1 MPSKNIIKEYVENGY
16 YHIYNRGVEKRDI
29 FLDEQDCTVFLHYL
43 KLYLSPVEE
52 LKQLD
57 LPGLRVSKFIRLNL
71 SAEIDLL
78 AFALMPNHIHL
89 QIKQKTTDG
98 IVKLMKRLATAYVM
112 YFNKKYLRVG
122 SLFQNTY
129 KATLMNPSPLLAAG
143 YPASGTSSYRTIHPR
158 SRAARYSGS
167 IIKTDEYLLHLSRYI
182 HLNPAKITHQKVNFK
197 EFSSYLYYLGQKQAS
212 WIKPQEILG
221 YFRSSQRKDVLS
233 YQSFV
238 EDFKESSTEVLGP
251 LILEDE

>member
-29 FLDEQDCTVFLHYL
+29 FLDEQDCIIFLHYL
-43 KLYLSPVEE
+43 KLYLSPIEE

-57 LPGLRVSKFIRLNL
+57 LPGLRISKFITLNL
-71 SAEIDLL
+71 SAEVDLL

-89 QIKQKTTDG
+89 QIKQKTADG

-129 KATLMNPSPLLAAG
+129 KATL
-143 YPASGTSSYRTIHPR
+143 IE
-158 SRAARYSGS
+158 
-167 IIKTDEYLLHLSRYI
+167 TDEYLLHLSRYI
-182 HLNPAKITHQKVNFK
+182 HLNPAKTIFKKINFK
-197 EFSSYLYYLGQKQAS
+197 EFTSYPYYLGQKHAS
-212 WIKPQEILG
+212 WIKPQEILR
-221 YFRSSQRKDVLS
+221 YFRSARRKNLKDILS

-238 EDFKESSTEVLGP
+238 EDYKESSVEILGP
-251 LILEDE
+251 LIIEEDF

>member
-1 MPSKNIIKEYVENGY
+1 MPSKNIIKDYIEDGY
-16 YHIYNRGVEKRDI
+16 YHIYNRGVEKRTI
-29 FLDEQDCTVFLHYL
+29 FLDEQDCIVFLHYL
-43 KLYLSPVEE
+43 KLYLSPIEE

-57 LPGLRVSKFIRLNL
+57 LPGLRIAKFIRLNL

-129 KATLMNPSPLLAAG
+129 KATL
-143 YPASGTSSYRTIHPR
+143 IE
-158 SRAARYSGS
+158 
-167 IIKTDEYLLHLSRYI
+167 TDEYLLHLYRYI
-182 HLNPAKITHQKVNFK
+182 HLNPAKITHKIINFK
-197 EFSSYLYYLGQKQAS
+197 EFSSYPYYLGQKQAS
-212 WIKPQEILG
+212 WIKPQEILS
-221 YFRSSQRKDVLS
+221 YFRSAQRKDLKDILS

-238 EDFKESSTEVLGP
+238 ENYKESSAEILGP
-251 LILEDE
+251 LILEEDF

>member
-1 MPSKNIIKEYVENGY
+1 MPSKNIIKDYIEDGY
-16 YHIYNRGVEKRDI
+16 YHIYNRGVEKRTI
-29 FLDEQDCTVFLHYL
+29 FLDEQDCIVFLHYL
-43 KLYLSPVEE
+43 KLYLSPIEE

-57 LPGLRVSKFIRLNL
+57 LPGLRIAKFIRLNL

-129 KATLMNPSPLLAAG
+129 KATL
-143 YPASGTSSYRTIHPR
+143 IE
-158 SRAARYSGS
+158 
-167 IIKTDEYLLHLSRYI
+167 TDEYLLHLSRYI
-182 HLNPAKITHQKVNFK
+182 HLNPAKITHKIINFK
-197 EFSSYLYYLGQKQAS
+197 EFSSYPYYLGQKQAS
-212 WIKPQEILG
+212 WIKPQEILS
-221 YFRSSQRKDVLS
+221 YFRSAQRKDLKDILS

-238 EDFKESSTEVLGP
+238 ENYKESSAEILGP
-251 LILEDE
+251 LILEEDF

>member
-1 MPSKNIIKEYVENGY
+1 MPSKNIIKDYIEDGY
-16 YHIYNRGVEKRDI
+16 YHIYNRGVEKRTI
-29 FLDEQDCTVFLHYL
+29 FLDEQDCIVFLHYL
-43 KLYLSPVEE
+43 KLYLSPIEE

-57 LPGLRVSKFIRLNL
+57 LPGLRIAKFIRLNL

-129 KATLMNPSPLLAAG
+129 KATL
-143 YPASGTSSYRTIHPR
+143 IE
-158 SRAARYSGS
+158 
-167 IIKTDEYLLHLSRYI
+167 TDEYLLHLSRYI
-182 HLNPAKITHQKVNFK
+182 HLNPAKITHKIINFK
-197 EFSSYLYYLGQKQAS
+197 EFSSYPYYLGQKQAS
-212 WIKPQEILG
+212 WIKPQEILS
-221 YFRSSQRKDVLS
+221 YFRSAQRKDLKDILS

-238 EDFKESSTEVLGP
+238 ENYKESSAEILGR
-251 LILEDE
+251 LILEEDF

>member
-1 MPSKNIIKEYVENGY
+1 MPSKNIIKQYVENGY
-16 YHIYNRGVEKRDI
+16 YHIYNRGVEKREI
-29 FLDEQDCTVFLHYL
+29 FLDEQDCLIFLHYL
-43 KLYLSPVEE
+43 KLYLSPIEE

-57 LPGLRVSKFIRLNL
+57 LPGLRISRFIRLNL
-71 SAEIDLL
+71 STEIDLL

-89 QIKQKTTDG
+89 QIKQKTSNG

-129 KATLMNPSPLLAAG
+129 KATL
-143 YPASGTSSYRTIHPR
+143 IE
-158 SRAARYSGS
+158 
-167 IIKTDEYLLHLSRYI
+167 TDEYLLHLSRYI
-182 HLNPAKITHQKVNFK
+182 HLNPAKVTHKKINFR
-197 EFSSYLYYLGQKQAS
+197 EFSSYPYYLGQKQAS
-212 WIKPQEILG
+212 WIKPQEILS
-221 YFRSSQRKDVLS
+221 YFRSAKRKNLKDILS